1 MRRPTGDAGA
11 STVEFA
17 LVFPLFVGIIAVGA
31 FFGWLAYTQAQVDRA
46 AQRAARFAAV
56 PLVSGAYEFCHNS
69 ILTRVNED
77 LQTSSVASGE
87 NLTVTD
93 DTGELEPADPCVN
106 PVGEVRITID
116 HTFTNP
122 FSSVVALLTP
132 VSGTVTVTGS
142 GRARVER

>member
-56 PLVSGAYEFCHNS
+56 PLVSGAYEYCHSS
-69 ILTRVNED
+69 ILARVNED
-77 LQTSSVASGE
+77 LQTSNQSGDD
-87 NLTVTD
+87 LTVTD
-93 DTGELEPADPCVN
+93 GTGELGPADPCVD

-116 HTFTNP
+116 HTFANP